1 MAELV
6 GDADEILAAL
16 AAELDENSVRKGFT
30 RSEAVAIGDAIEER
44 ERERARER
52 IAATHLNGRHADG
65 TPAFGGDKK
74 TPPTD
79 DGAAGRVRDIVAA
92 RVGMS
97 GSTYEKAKAV
107 VNSGTRVAMHGAFS
121 CASC

>member
-1 MAELV
+1 L
-6 GDADEILAAL
+6 L

-30 RSEAVAIGDAIEER
+30 RSEAIAIGDAIEER

-52 IAATHLNGRHADG
+52 IAATYLNGRHADG